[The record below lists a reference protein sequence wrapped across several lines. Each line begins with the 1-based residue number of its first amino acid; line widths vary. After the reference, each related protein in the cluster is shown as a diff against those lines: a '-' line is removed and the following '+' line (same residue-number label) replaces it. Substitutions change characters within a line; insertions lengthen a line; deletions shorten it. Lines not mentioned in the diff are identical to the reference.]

1 MQPPV
6 VDQGSILA
14 DLNDGL
20 STVIV
25 RNLKDSPSTQS
36 PVSAH
41 APPYTRRLSGL
52 EGKSMPVGLR
62 FNPSLIG
69 RAFDSNTTSI

>member
-14 DLNDGL
+14 ALNESL
-20 STVIV
+20 VAVIV
-25 RNLKDSPSTQS
+25 RNFKDNSSTQS
-36 PVSAH
+36 PVSART
-41 APPYTRRLSGL
+41 PPYTRRLLGL

-62 FNPSLIG
+62 FNPSLFG